1 MQLSLRDAKV
11 NWLME
16 VSSMTWT
23 TVGPPVVISI
33 STCTRSQYPSV
44 TLLTTSILTLTPAL
58 GFVRAALQLIHT
70 TPPPVHTPCSD
81 SVWVS
86 AWAFWGKQET
96 DSDQDQLALGSTGHW
111 NQNLIPILLNHL
123 L

>member
-1 MQLSLRDAKV
+1 
-11 NWLME
+11 
-16 VSSMTWT
+16 MTWAR
-23 TVGPPVVISI
+23 VGPPVVISI

-70 TPPPVHTPCSD
+70 TSPPVLHTPCSD
-81 SVWVS
+81 SVWVA

-111 NQNLIPILLNHL
+111 NQNQLAGPNLIPILLNHL